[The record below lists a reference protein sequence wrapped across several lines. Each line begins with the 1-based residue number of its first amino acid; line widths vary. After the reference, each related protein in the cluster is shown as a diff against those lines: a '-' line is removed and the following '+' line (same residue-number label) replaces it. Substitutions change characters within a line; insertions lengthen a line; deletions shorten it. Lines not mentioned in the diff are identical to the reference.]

1 MLKVKTYLE
10 VSPVHGIG
18 VYAGENIPY
27 GTIVWEFN
35 PYVDLVYTPE
45 QWSAIEAGVS
55 CQSMEVMRRYSY
67 KEKGRYYLCLDN
79 AQFMNH
85 SQDNYNLINNK
96 KNNTMHAE
104 KDISKGDELL
114 CNYYEYSDSDDIH
127 LQCLNREK
135 NNN

>member
-1 MLKVKTYLE
+1 MLKVKTYLD
-10 VSPVHGIG
+10 VSSVHGIG

-27 GTIVWEFN
+27 GAIVWEFN
-35 PYVDLVYTPE
+35 PHVDLVFTLE
-45 QWSAIEAGVS
+45 QWSAIEADVS
-55 CQSMEVMRRYSY
+55 CQSMEVMKRYSY
-67 KEKGRYYLCLDN
+67 KEEGRYYLCLDN

-96 KNNTMHAE
+96 KNNTMHAR

-127 LQCLNREK
+127 LRCLNIK
-135 NNN
+135 NN